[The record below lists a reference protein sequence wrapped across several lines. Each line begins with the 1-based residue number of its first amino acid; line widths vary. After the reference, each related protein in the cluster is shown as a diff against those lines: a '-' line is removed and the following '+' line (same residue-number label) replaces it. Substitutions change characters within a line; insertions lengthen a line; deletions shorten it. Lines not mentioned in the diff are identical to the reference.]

1 MDTNDDFLKEM
12 QESFIVEA
20 IDMVS
25 EAESCFMDFESD
37 PTDAA
42 NMEKILRLFHN
53 LKGTSMAVGFEGLS
67 DFSHKAENY
76 LIKIRDKEVAVDTD
90 VVNNLLKCSDTLID
104 AFDCLKDG
112 IDPQLLFDPVL
123 ELFEKTSSME
133 VKKEEPK
140 QVQKEIINEAESND
154 EEGTLVFKNVEIPVA
169 EVAQEVVEKVAE
181 VKKPVAEEK
190 TKKKA
195 KEEDEFIRVPLKR
208 INDLLNYFGEQV
220 ILQSKLGFLINGNLE
235 EGKEDILKTSA
246 TLDKITYDL
255 QQTMLGL
262 RMIPLKS
269 MFNRIGRV
277 LRDTAQIVNKDIEFL
292 KFGVD
297 SELDKNIA
305 ESLIDPLTHMIRNA
319 VDHGIEASSE
329 ERIQAGKPAKGTIE
343 MHAFRQGANFIIK
356 IIDDGKGIDPEVI
369 REKAIEKGVIRPD
382 EKLSESEILQLI
394 FRNGF
399 STKDSASSVSGRGVG
414 MDVVR
419 EMFNR
424 LKGSCN
430 IESSVGKGTTFTV
443 KLPLSL
449 SMFNGT
455 VISSNDKS
463 YVLPNSDYK
472 ETIPVHVGDIEN
484 LDDNGKVL
492 NLRGQVI
499 PVVNLD
505 QWIGDRDKRKT
516 DIGIDDKGMAAIVDY
531 EDKSYAI
538 IFDDLIN
545 QERIVLKKLGPETRK
560 MKGVSGGAILG
571 NGSVA
576 LVVELNKIVE
586 RYKEVS

>member
-1 MDTNDDFLKEM
+1 LEKVLDTNDDFLKEM
-12 QESFIVEA
+12 QESFIIEA
-20 IDMVS
+20 LDMVN
-25 EAESCFMDFESD
+25 EAESCFMDFEKD
-37 PTDAA
+37 PADAE

-53 LKGTSMAVGFEGLS
+53 LKGTSMAVGFDGLS
-67 DFSHKAENY
+67 DFSHKSENY
-76 LIKIRDKEVAVDTD
+76 LIKIRDKEVDVNTT
-90 VVNNLLKCSDTLID
+90 VVNNLLRCSDTLID

-123 ELFEKTSSME
+123 ELFLQTSGQEEPSEQVE
-133 VKKEEPK
+133 VKKEII
-140 QVQKEIINEAESND
+140 KEVVSV
-154 EEGTLVFKNVEIPVA
+154 EEVSALVFNNVE
-169 EVAQEVVEKVAE
+169 ENKVEPLE
-181 VKKPVAEEK
+181 VKDEK
-190 TKKKA
+190 TKLEPKVKKKS

-208 INDLLNYFGEQV
+208 INDLLNFFGEQV
-220 ILQSKLGFLINGNLE
+220 ILQSKLGFLINGDIE
-235 EGKEDILKTSA
+235 KGKEDILKTSA

-277 LRDTAQIVNKDIEFL
+277 LRDTAQLVNKDVEFV
-292 KFGVD
+292 KVGVD

-319 VDHGIEASSE
+319 VDHGIEATTE
-329 ERIQAGKPAKGTIE
+329 ERVIAGKPERGTIE
-343 MHAFRQGANFIIK
+343 MHAYRQGASFIIK

-369 REKAIEKGVIRPD
+369 RTKAIEKGVIRSD
-382 EKLSESEILQLI
+382 EKLSENEIFQLI

-430 IESSVGKGTTFTV
+430 IDSAVGKGTTFTV

-455 VISSNDKS
+455 VISSNEKS

-472 ETIPVHVGDIEN
+472 ETIPVQAGDIES
-484 LDDNGKVL
+484 LDNNGKVL

-499 PVVNLD
+499 PVINLD
-505 QWIGDRDKRKT
+505 QWIGDRVKRKT
-516 DIGIDDKGMAAIVDY
+516 DIGINHKGMAAIVDY

-545 QERIVLKKLGPETRK
+545 QERIVLKKLGPETNK
-560 MKGVSGGAILG
+560 MKGISGGAILG

-586 RYKEVS
+586 NYKEVS